1 MVLDLKA
8 NEVVV
13 KASDSSLLSD
23 DKKISGKLIL
33 TNQRVYFKDA
43 AKSEVPDKL
52 EILPSEIREVFYFN
66 TLKIFPNG
74 LQIIMK
80 DGQEHKFKIN
90 KRDSWGQAI
99 NSMY

>member
-13 KASDSSLLSD
+13 KASDSSLLED
-23 DKKISGKLIL
+23 DRKISGKLIL
-33 TNQRVYFKDA
+33 TNQRVYFKDVE
-43 AKSEVPDKL
+43 KSEQPEAL
-52 EILPSEIREVFYFN
+52 EILPADIRELFYFN
-66 TLKIFPNG
+66 TFKIFPNG
-74 LQIIMK
+74 LHIIMK
-80 DGQEHKFKIN
+80 NGKEHKFKIS